1 MKFYY
6 NGKKV
11 RESKTHEYKYGVY
24 SVRSDKVIAC
34 SETREGAEANITR
47 LTADSRDSLKTYEG
61 ALKALRFGS
70 SGFDSYWGR
79 RSTYVRFREEHTEE
93 YFVEKIEYHKAN
105 IERIHNECRI
115 VELEAKA

>member
-24 SVRSDKVIAC
+24 SVSQDKIIGC
-34 SETREGAEANITR
+34 SETREGAEAQITR
-47 LTADSRDSLKTYEG
+47 IMADSRDALKTYEG

-79 RSTYVRFREEHTEE
+79 RSTYVRFREEHTEK
-93 YFVEKIEYHKAN
+93 YFIEKIEYHKEN
-105 IERIHNECRI
+105 LNRIRNTCKV
-115 VELEAKA
+115 VELEAIA

>member
-11 RESKTHEYKYGVY
+11 RESKSHVYKYAVY
-24 SVRSDKVIAC
+24 NVMCEKVLSC
-34 SETREGAEANITR
+34 SETREGAEAQITR

-70 SGFDSYWGR
+70 SGFDSYFGR
-79 RSTYVRFREEHTEE
+79 RSTYVKFREEHTEQ
-93 YFVEKIEYHKAN
+93 YFIERIEYHRSN
-105 IERIHNECRI
+105 IARIQNSCKI
-115 VELEAKA
+115 VELEARD